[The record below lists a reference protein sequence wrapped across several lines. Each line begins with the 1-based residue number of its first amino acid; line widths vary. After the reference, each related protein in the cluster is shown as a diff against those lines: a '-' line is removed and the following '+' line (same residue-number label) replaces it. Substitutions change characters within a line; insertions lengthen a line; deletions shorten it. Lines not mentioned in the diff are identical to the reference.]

1 MKNKKVFYGWIIVAA
16 ACLIMGTTTG
26 IVTNCNS
33 LFIRPIAEDLGVSRQ
48 AVSTMVSLQNFG
60 MMFTAFMAGR
70 IFTEE
75 NIVKVMKIAITV
87 MVITYF
93 CNSFL
98 HQIWLMYGTYLI
110 NGIML
115 CLVSTLPTAFLINNW
130 FRDKVGFALGLSSM
144 GSGFGGAIFNM
155 IAGRLM
161 DSLGWRMTYRVLAM
175 CMGVLA
181 LPCIFLVLK
190 LRPSDIG
197 LTPYQEEGS
206 PAQKAETTVTGY
218 SFAEVKRMP
227 KFWILCILTVFVG
240 TAMFSMYSSISPHLQ
255 DKGYSLVFS
264 ANVLSVCL
272 FAMAAGKVLIGKIF
286 DRFGARI
293 GYCWACLCLL
303 LGMMGMLYCRYL
315 PMLIF
320 LVLGVAFGAIFSA
333 VVYPL
338 TIPKVFGRR
347 EYRAILGPFTA
358 LMSFGGVLG
367 PLFAGKIFDLT
378 GSYDPCFRT
387 DIIVLAVIILIMTR
401 ILPSRAKE
409 F

>member
-1 MKNKKVFYGWIIVAA
+1 MKNKKIFYGWIIVAA

-60 MMFTAFMAGR
+60 MMFTAFLAGR
-70 IFTEE
+70 IFTED
-75 NIVKVMKIAITV
+75 NIVKVMRAAITV

-93 CNSFL
+93 CNSFV
-98 HQIWLMYGTYLI
+98 HQIWIMYITYLI
-110 NGIML
+110 NGVML
-115 CLVSTLPTAFLINNW
+115 CLVSMLPTTFLINNW
-130 FRDKVGFALGLSSM
+130 FRDKVGFALGLASM

-155 IAGRLM
+155 IAGHLM
-161 DSLGWRMTYRVLAM
+161 DSMGWRMTYRVLAL
-175 CMGVLA
+175 CMAVMA
-181 LPCIFLVLK
+181 VPCIFLVLK

-197 LTPYQEEGS
+197 LTPYQENGS
-206 PAQKAETTVTGY
+206 SAQTEETPVTGY
-218 SFAEVKRMP
+218 TFAEVRKMP
-227 KFWILCILTVFVG
+227 KFWFMCFLTVLVG
-240 TAMFSMYSSISPHLQ
+240 TTMFSMYSSISPHLQ

-272 FAMAAGKVLIGKIF
+272 FAMAAGKVVIGKIF
-286 DRFGARI
+286 DRFGVRV

-303 LGMMGMLYCRYL
+303 LGMVGMLFCRYV

-320 LVLGVAFGAIFSA
+320 LVLGVAFGAIFGA

-338 TIPKVFGRR
+338 TIPKVFGRK
-347 EYRAILGPFTA
+347 EYRAILGPFSA
-358 LMSFGGVLG
+358 LNSFGGVLG

-378 GSYDPCFRT
+378 GSYDPCFRI
-387 DIIVLAVIILIMTR
+387 DIVILAVIILIMFR
-401 ILPSRAKE
+401 ILPSRE
-409 F
+409 QEL